1 VRRLGP
7 LSRLLPG
14 RAGVVLAVVVWLGVT
29 DIVAVHVLL
38 LGVTDIVAVHVL
50 LLMLLLLLVLMLLLL
65 LLLLLAVGTVAEI
78 VLPVIIA
85 QRGDNLFH
93 FHIAL
98 IINLVRIIG
107 QKGPVKPPTAGIH
120 HPAQRYRSDRS
131 LCKAQLWF

>member
-1 VRRLGP
+1 
-7 LSRLLPG
+7 
-14 RAGVVLAVVVWLGVT
+14 VVLAVVVWLGVT